1 MTSPVKNHNKGPIG
15 PLDRDE
21 PCPLDPNL
29 RWYHRLTIADAYRA
43 LHSMG
48 VELKDQEI
56 GRAIAEGT
64 GPRHTV
70 VGQRI
75 VDWGEILN
83 WASRT
88 FPKEKLTR
96 KEAVEYIFT
105 VSAVP

>member
-21 PCPLDPNL
+21 PCPFDPNL

-56 GRAIAEGT
+56 ERAIAEGT
-64 GPRHTV
+64 GPQHTM
-70 VGQRI
+70 GFADI
-75 VDWGEILN
+75 PKGEAN
-83 WASRT
+83 PEGGCRN
-88 FPKEKLTR
+88 
-96 KEAVEYIFT
+96 IFT